1 MKSIIITSWVTFA
14 CLCYMAVTEGL
25 NLILGIALLTNIIS
39 NIINIIYLK
48 KEEERTIRVLSFLLQ
63 FVLIK
68 SQ

>member
-14 CLCYMAVTEGL
+14 SLCYMAVTEGL

-48 KEEERTIRVLSFLLQ
+48 KGVGEDD
-63 FVLIK
+63 
-68 SQ
+68 